1 MVDYK
6 FKPEILII
14 DDDTEICETLELLIN
29 GLGYFVRYF
38 TNPSQ
43 GLEYFE
49 RELNPIVFL
58 DVNMPQVS
66 GLSLLPKIK
75 TLNPK
80 TQVLMMT
87 GEHDIQTVVS
97 SLYHRASDF
106 ILKPFHVKS
115 IEAAISR
122 AFEYYNFLKDK
133 ETLDESINRDLR
145 LAAKIQSKTMMLPV
159 NNRKIH
165 ADVKPVSFVSGDF
178 YQVYPVDDDQTLILM
193 GDIEGHGVTSGLI
206 AILMTTIH
214 RELARTTTFSPAE
227 LLFRLN
233 KELCKEIGTHSMTAI
248 SVLVNHFHKTIRY
261 ARGGHPFPILFKR
274 DSLAMEILQDQS
286 GQILGI
292 LESMAFTEREIK
304 ADQGDILFLYS
315 DGLLASTSHPL
326 VQTLTHL
333 PSAGG
338 LRIDGMK
345 KEIDTYIHYLESSS
359 KASDDISYLLLE
371 I

>member
-1 MVDYK
+1 MSEYS

-14 DDDTEICETLELLIN
+14 DDDTEICETLELIIN

-38 TNPSQ
+38 TNPLQ

-49 RELNPIVFL
+49 GERNPIVFL
-58 DVNMPQVS
+58 DVNMPQTS
-66 GLSLLPKIK
+66 GLDLLQKIK
-75 TLNPK
+75 AYDSK

-106 ILKPFHVKS
+106 ILKPFHTKS

-133 ETLDESINRDLR
+133 ESMDESIKRDLR
-145 LAAKIQSKTMMLPV
+145 LAAKIQTKTMNLPQLTH
-159 NNRKIH
+159 KIY
-165 ADVKPVSFVSGDF
+165 ADIKPVSFVSGDF
-178 YQVYPVDDDQTLILM
+178 FQVLPLDKDRTLILM

-214 RELARTTTFSPAE
+214 RELVRTTTIAPSN
-227 LLFRLN
+227 LLSRLN
-233 KELCKEIGTHSMTAI
+233 RELCNEIGTHSMTAI
-248 SVLVNHFHKTIRY
+248 SIVIDHSKKKITY
-261 ARGGHPFPILFKR
+261 ARGGHPFPIVFQKESRAPL
-274 DSLAMEILQDQS
+274 ILHDQS

-292 LESMAFTEREIK
+292 LKDMEFAENEI
-304 ADQGDILFLYS
+304 QVEEGDILFLYS
-315 DGLLASTSHPL
+315 DGLLASSTHPL
-326 VQTLTHL
+326 VQTLIQL
-333 PSAGG
+333 PGG
-338 LRIDGMK
+338 GSRVEGMK
-345 KEIDTYIHYLESSS
+345 TEITNYIQYLETSS

>member
-1 MVDYK
+1 MSEYS

-14 DDDTEICETLELLIN
+14 DDDTEICETLELIVN

-38 TNPSQ
+38 TNPLQ

-49 RELNPIVFL
+49 REKNPIVFL
-58 DVNMPQVS
+58 DVNMPQTS
-66 GLSLLPKIK
+66 GLEVLPKIK
-75 TLNPK
+75 AIDSK

-106 ILKPFHVKS
+106 ILKPFHTKS

-133 ETLDESINRDLR
+133 ESMDESIKRDLR
-145 LAAKIQSKTMMLPV
+145 LAAKIQSKTMNLPV
-159 NNRKIH
+159 LKRKIYSEI
-165 ADVKPVSFVSGDF
+165 KPVSFVSGDF
-178 YQVYPVDDDQTLILM
+178 FQVIPLDENRTLILM

-214 RELARTTTFSPAE
+214 KELARTTTIAPSQ
-227 LLFRLN
+227 LLSRLN
-233 KELCKEIGTHSMTAI
+233 RELCNEIGTHSMTAI
-248 SVLVNHFHKTIRY
+248 SIVVDHIEKSITY
-261 ARGGHPFPILFKR
+261 ARGGHPFPIVFQK
-274 DSLAMEILQDQS
+274 DSRAPLILQDQS

-292 LESMAFTEREIK
+292 LKEMEFAENKIQAEV
-304 ADQGDILFLYS
+304 GDILFLYS
-315 DGLLASTSHPL
+315 DGLLASSTHPL
-326 VQTLTHL
+326 VQTLVQL
-333 PSAGG
+333 PGG
-338 LRIDGMK
+338 ENRIDAMK
-345 KEIDTYIHYLESSS
+345 SEISNYIQYLETSS

>member
-1 MVDYK
+1 MSEYS

-14 DDDTEICETLELLIN
+14 DDDTEICETLELIIN

-38 TNPSQ
+38 TNPLQ

-49 RELNPIVFL
+49 GERNPIVFL
-58 DVNMPQVS
+58 DVNMPQTT
-66 GLSLLPKIK
+66 GLDLLPKIK
-75 TLNPK
+75 AHDSK

-106 ILKPFHVKS
+106 ILKPFHTKS

-133 ETLDESINRDLR
+133 ESMDESIKRDLR
-145 LAAKIQSKTMMLPV
+145 LAAKIQTRTMNLPQGLGH
-159 NNRKIH
+159 KIFSEI
-165 ADVKPVSFVSGDF
+165 KPVSFVSGDF
-178 YQVYPVDDDQTLILM
+178 FQVLPLNEDRTLILM

-206 AILMTTIH
+206 AILMTAIH
-214 RELARTTTFSPAE
+214 KELTRTTTIAPSE
-227 LLFRLN
+227 LLSRLN
-233 KELCKEIGTHSMTAI
+233 RELCNEIGTHSMTAI
-248 SVLVNHFHKTIRY
+248 SIVIDHRKKKITY
-261 ARGGHPFPILFKR
+261 ARGGHPFPLVFQKGNR
-274 DSLAMEILQDQS
+274 APLILQDQS

-292 LESMAFTEREIK
+292 LKEMEFAENEVSVET
-304 ADQGDILFLYS
+304 GDILFLYS
-315 DGLLASTSHPL
+315 DGLLASSTHPL
-326 VQTLTHL
+326 VQTLIQL
-333 PSAGG
+333 PGG
-338 LRIDGMK
+338 ENRIESMRT
-345 KEIDTYIHYLESSS
+345 EITNYIQYLETSS

>member
-1 MVDYK
+1 MSEYS

-14 DDDTEICETLELLIN
+14 DDDTEICETLELIIN

-38 TNPSQ
+38 TNPLQ

-49 RELNPIVFL
+49 AERNPIVFL
-58 DVNMPQVS
+58 DVNMPHTS
-66 GLSLLPKIK
+66 GLDLLPKIK
-75 TLNPK
+75 TYDSK

-106 ILKPFHVKS
+106 ILKPFHTKS

-133 ETLDESINRDLR
+133 ESMDESIKRDLR
-145 LAAKIQSKTMMLPV
+145 LAAKIQSKTMNLPQISH
-159 NNRKIH
+159 KIF
-165 ADVKPVSFVSGDF
+165 ADIKPVSFVSGDF
-178 YQVYPVDDDQTLILM
+178 FQVLPLDEDRTLILM

-214 RELARTTTFSPAE
+214 KELARTTTVAPSE
-227 LLFRLN
+227 LLVRLN
-233 KELCKEIGTHSMTAI
+233 GELCNAIGTHSMTAI
-248 SVLVNHFHKTIRY
+248 SIVVDHLKKKITY
-261 ARGGHPFPILFKR
+261 ARGGHPFPIVFQKESRAPL
-274 DSLAMEILQDQS
+274 ILQDQS

-292 LESMAFTEREIK
+292 LKEMEFAENEIQV
-304 ADQGDILFLYS
+304 DTGDVLFLYS
-315 DGLLASTSHPL
+315 DGLLASSTHPL
-326 VQTLTHL
+326 VQSLIQL
-333 PSAGG
+333 PGG
-338 LRIDGMK
+338 ASRIDGMK
-345 KEIDTYIHYLESSS
+345 TEITNYIQYLETSS
-359 KASDDISYLLLE
+359 KAADDISYLLLE